1 MYTQWYFI
9 LPSFRFQ
16 VRYKA
21 PNMMVTSC
29 GIKTSM
35 VSFTAR
41 LCASLCVLL
50 FLGCGSTP
58 ELSHQAAVYA
68 DSLSNETTKFDHQ
81 DYLARLHADLGERL
95 HGADVNLVFDG
106 ELVRMHIPS
115 SAVFFEQGSEIQSDF
130 YSVLNALAEV
140 LAEFQDTHVRLSS
153 FILDAEVHPESSQLN
168 SARVANLRLFLVG
181 RRVSAIR
188 ITQIDNKRF
197 DNVVW
202 SREQKGG
209 KPFSYITIELF
220 HHSQN

>member
-1 MYTQWYFI
+1 
-9 LPSFRFQ
+9 
-16 VRYKA
+16 
-21 PNMMVTSC
+21 
-29 GIKTSM
+29 M

-50 FLGCGSTP
+50 FLGCGTTP
-58 ELSHQAAVYA
+58 ELSHQTAVYA
-68 DSLSNETTKFDHQ
+68 DSLISETTNTDHQ

-95 HGADVNLVFDG
+95 HGADVDLVYDG

-115 SAVFFEQGSEIQSDF
+115 SAVFFEQGSEIESDF
-130 YSVLNALAEV
+130 YSVLNTLAEV

-153 FILDAEVHPESSQLN
+153 FISDGEVHPESSQLN

-188 ITQIDNKRF
+188 ITQTDNKPF
-197 DNVVW
+197 EDVVR
-202 SREQKGG
+202 SREQSGD
-209 KPFSYITIELF
+209 KPLSYITIELF